1 MELGTHYDP
10 AEVESKWY
18 AVWRERGYFTPV
30 WREGRPVFSVVLPPP
45 NVTGV
50 LHVGHALNG
59 TWQDVLVRYHR
70 MRGDNTLWL
79 PGSDHA
85 GIHTQMKVDEQIRA
99 RGEDR
104 RELGREAF
112 LAEAWAWKEAYGGEI
127 LKQMARLGNS
137 VDWSRLR
144 FTLDEGLSRAVTE
157 VFCRLYE
164 EGLIYRG
171 DYITNWCVSCR
182 TALSDIE
189 VEHREESGQLT
200 SIRYPLVGR
209 PGFIEVAT
217 TRPETL
223 LGDSGVAV
231 HPDDARYR
239 DLVGLRVRVPLVDRD
254 VPIVADRAVDPA
266 YGTGAVKV
274 TPAHDPNDFE
284 IGERHGLARIKVID
298 EVGRMTDNAG
308 GYAGLSREEAR
319 VRVLADLGEGGLVT
333 REETITHAVGHCE
346 KCGAVIE
353 PLISRQWFVS
363 MKPLAGPA
371 LAAVDRGLVQFR
383 PERFE
388 RIYRH
393 WIENL
398 HDWCVSR
405 QLWWGHRIPAYYC
418 VNGDVVVSRTPPE
431 ACPTCGGALT
441 QDEDVLDTW
450 FSSALWPFSTLGWP
464 DRTEDLA
471 RYYPTSVLCTAHD
484 IILFW
489 VSRMIMQGLHFTAEP
504 PFRTVLIHGLVR
516 DAEGRKMSKS
526 LGNGVDPMEMIDR
539 YGADALRLAL
549 VLGSEPGND
558 VRFVE
563 ERVEAAMH
571 FANKVYNA
579 VRFVLMN
586 LESPVSAEPG
596 AEHPADSWIRD
607 ELSAAVSEV
616 TRFIESYEF
625 GEAARAV
632 YDFFW
637 DDFCDWYIELAKVRL
652 RDGRPAERAAA
663 QRTLT
668 EVAETGLRLLHP
680 FMPFVT
686 EELWQALPHAGESIM
701 LAAWPEETRT
711 AVGGAD
717 WTVGRARD
725 AIRTA
730 RNLRAEVGLKPGER
744 VDLHLVADDEET
756 LTAWENL
763 TREIESLTRAQIHL
777 ARAGDVDRPR
787 RAIAGV
793 TSGGAVYLPLTG
805 VIDLDQERSR
815 LAKAHEAAAREL
827 ERLATRLSDPV
838 FRSKAPEAVVAGQE
852 AKAGELKA
860 KLERLGERLR
870 DLD

>member
-10 AEVESKWY
+10 AKVESKWY
-18 AVWRERGYFTPV
+18 AVWRDRGYFTPV

-50 LHVGHALNG
+50 LHVGHALNS
-59 TWQDVLVRYHR
+59 TWQDVLVRFHR

-99 RGEDR
+99 RGGDR
-104 RELGREAF
+104 RELGREGF

-189 VEHREESGQLT
+189 VDHREEAGQLT
-200 SIRYPLVGR
+200 TIRYPLVGR

-239 DLVGLRVRVPLVDRD
+239 EVIGLFVRVPLVGRE
-254 VPIVADRAVDPA
+254 VPVVADRAVDPG

-274 TPAHDPNDFE
+274 TPAHDPTDFE
-284 IGERHGLARIKVID
+284 IGSRHGLDRIRVID
-298 EVGRMTDNAG
+298 ETGRMTDQAG
-308 GYAGLSREEAR
+308 PYAGLARHAARARVMADLRAQGLVSGEEA
-319 VRVLADLGEGGLVT
+319 
-333 REETITHAVGHCE
+333 ISHAVGHCE
-346 KCGAVIE
+346 KCGEVIE

-371 LAAVDRGLVQFR
+371 LAAVERGLVQFR
-383 PERFE
+383 PDRFE

-393 WIENL
+393 WMENL
-398 HDWCVSR
+398 HDWCISR

-418 VNGDVVVSRTPPE
+418 ANGDVVVARTPPE
-431 ACPTCGGALT
+431 ACPTCGGELT

-464 DRTEDLA
+464 EATDDLA

-516 DAEGRKMSKS
+516 DGEGRKMSKS
-526 LGNGVDPMEMIDR
+526 LGNGVDPMAMIDR

-549 VLGSEPGND
+549 VLGSAPGND
-558 VRFVE
+558 IRFVE

-586 LESPVSAEPG
+586 LDRPVSADPRP
-596 AEHPADSWIRD
+596 AHPADAWIAAA
-607 ELSAAVSEV
+607 LSRTTAEV
-616 TRFIESYEF
+616 TRCIETYEF

-652 RDGRPAERAAA
+652 RDGSPAERGAA
-663 QRTLT
+663 QRTLA
-668 EVAETGLRLLHP
+668 EVAEAGLRLLHP
-680 FMPFVT
+680 FMPFVS
-686 EELWQALPHAGESIM
+686 EELWQALPHEGESIM
-701 LAAWPEETRT
+701 LAPWPEPAE
-711 AVGGAD
+711 ANGEEAAS
-717 WTVGRARD
+717 TVRRAQD

-744 VDLHLVADDEET
+744 VRLEFVADDEET
-756 LTAWENL
+756 LAAWERL
-763 TREIESLTRAQIHL
+763 RPEIESLTRAECRL
-777 ARAGDVDRPR
+777 LRAGAADRPR

-793 TSGGAVYLPLTG
+793 TDGGTVYLPLAG
-805 VIDLDQERSR
+805 VIDLDQERER
-815 LAKAHEAAAREL
+815 LTKAREAAVREL
-827 ERLATRLSDPV
+827 ERLSARLSDPA
-838 FRSKAPEAVVAGQE
+838 FRAKAPEAVVAGQE
-852 AKAGELKA
+852 AKAAELTA
-860 KLERLGERLR
+860 KLQRFAERLR